1 MKFIF
6 TALVLFS
13 MSTSS
18 FAMFSN
24 DMLGEA
30 ISCHNGSG
38 FDVTISKN
46 RAAIIVFHDG
56 VKTVYNVVNSKHPAS
71 DGDTFITY
79 VGINGSGSNS
89 QKATLSFDD
98 MGDNLV
104 LGGKTLL
111 LLECR

>member
-1 MKFIF
+1 MKSIIS
-6 TALVLFS
+6 ALILLTIS
-13 MSTSS
+13 SST

-24 DMLGEA
+24 DILGEA

-38 FDVTISKN
+38 FNVTISKN

-56 VKTVYNVVNSKHPAS
+56 VKTVYNVVNSKRPAS

-79 VGINGSGSNS
+79 VGINGSGLSS
-89 QKATLSFDD
+89 KKATLSFDD

-104 LGGKTLL
+104 LDGQTLL
-111 LLECR
+111 LLNCR